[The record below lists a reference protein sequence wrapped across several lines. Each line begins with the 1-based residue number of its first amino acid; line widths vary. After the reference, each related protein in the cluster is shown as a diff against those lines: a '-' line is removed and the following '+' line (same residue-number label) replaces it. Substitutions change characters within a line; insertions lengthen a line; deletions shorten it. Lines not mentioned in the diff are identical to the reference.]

1 VSEDSK
7 NTDAKLTSVT
17 RFFTLI
23 MDCDGG
29 TYISQHSAND
39 QVEVVRVWARSPHP
53 DMLSG
58 ACFSNFDGEW
68 TREILQD
75 LEDDIAQPVA
85 LDSLVAVW
93 FACLR
98 AQKRSF
104 FLNIVETKR

>member
-1 VSEDSK
+1 VSEDLEGAE
-7 NTDAKLTSVT
+7 AKLASAT

-29 TYISQHSAND
+29 TYISQHSASD
-39 QVEVVRVWARSPHP
+39 QVEVVRVWAHSPHP

-58 ACFSNFDGEW
+58 TYFSNFDGEW

-75 LEDDIAQPVA
+75 LEDNIAQPVA